1 MTRQLR
7 TAGILAALV
16 AVALIV
22 MSVAVAALVAG
33 EQRDAA
39 RQQLDRRASL
49 VGAAVTAEAGR
60 YVDTLRTVA
69 GGLGGPEA
77 PTAAR
82 FEQVVQPLDGMR
94 LAGAASVGFVV
105 AARDE
110 QVAAIQARWRA
121 PGVHQETLHRE
132 DGNRERV
139 FSVASHRFDGR
150 LPTTGID
157 FAQVPAPAQALA
169 RSRAT
174 GQVTIS
180 DAYQLR
186 ADRQLPAAQRQ
197 LSFALTAPV
206 YGPADERG
214 RSEFRGWVVMA
225 TRGQDFIG
233 ATLTQL
239 SQDLI
244 DVTLHAPDSGGTW
257 PAVAALTAD
266 MPGRRDLSS
275 TTDVAVADRTWS
287 LNVNSVAKRLPGG
300 ATRLPLLVTIVGT
313 LLGLLSAGL
322 VWVLATGRAR
332 AEARVRAA
340 TARLSAARDQLVEQ
354 KTYLMQVLDT
364 LDTAVITCDT
374 TGAIVH
380 ANHAVTD
387 WTRAHSRPGTS
398 PGGLPADDLDRAL
411 ARALFGNSVRGE
423 EMTIEPAGRPRRNLL
438 VDARPLRDY
447 TGRIIGAVCSASDIT
462 VLREREA
469 DLQAFAGVVA
479 HDLKGPLGA
488 VAGFAEILD
497 DHLDAGTTEP
507 TLLRP
512 ALNRIRSGMDRMRR
526 LIDDLLAYATAR
538 DAQLHREPVDLQAV
552 VAEVVNER
560 TAPLRAGHRPEA
572 QLPTITTGPLP
583 VVHADPAMI
592 RQLLDNLIGNA
603 LKYTRPGQ
611 PAHIAIS
618 SQPAADG
625 TARIEIADRGIGI
638 PAADQPHVF
647 TSFHRSAS
655 HRGYAGTG
663 LGLSICQRIVD
674 RHDGT
679 ITVSDNPGGGTRM
692 RFTLPAS
699 TEMALPTT
707 SHPAYTAPPQGQ
719 LLSPVSP
726 SAFATA

>member
-1 MTRQLR
+1 MTKQIR

-16 AVALIV
+16 AVAGLV
-22 MSVAVAALVAG
+22 MSAGVATLVAG

-49 VGAAVTAEAGR
+49 AAAAVTAEAGR
-60 YVDTLRTVA
+60 YVDTLRMVA
-69 GGLGGPEA
+69 ADLGGPET

-82 FEQVVQPLDGMR
+82 FAQAVQPLDDMR
-94 LAGAASVGFVV
+94 LAGAASIGFLVPTSD
-105 AARDE
+105 R
-110 QVAAIQARWRA
+110 QVAATQARWRA
-121 PGVHQETLHRE
+121 RGVPQLTLRP
-132 DGNRERV
+132 DGTAPEHV
-139 FSVASHRFDGR
+139 FSVVSRRFDGR
-150 LPTTGID
+150 PVTTGTD
-157 FAQVPAPAQALA
+157 FAQAAAPVQALD
-169 RSRAT
+169 RSRRT
-174 GQVTIS
+174 GRVAVS
-180 DAYQLR
+180 DAYQLLS
-186 ADRQLPAAQRQ
+186 DRRLPAAQQQ

-206 YGPADERG
+206 YGTADRAG
-214 RSEFRGWVVMA
+214 HREFRGWVVMA
-225 TRGQDFIG
+225 MRGQDFMG
-233 ATLTQL
+233 ATLARL
-239 SQDLI
+239 SQNLI
-244 DVTLHAPDSGGTW
+244 DVTLHAPGGAGGARPT
-257 PAVAALTAD
+257 VAALTAGT
-266 MPGRRDLSS
+266 PGHRDLSRS
-275 TTDVAVADRTWS
+275 TDVTVADRTWS
-287 LNVNSVAKRLPGG
+287 LQVTSVAKRLPGG
-300 ATRLPLLVTIVGT
+300 ATRLPLLVTVVGT

-332 AEARVRAA
+332 ARERVRAA
-340 TARLSAARDQLVEQ
+340 TARLSAARDELVGQ
-354 KTYLMQVLDT
+354 KTYLMQVLDN

-380 ANHAVTD
+380 ANHALID
-387 WTRAHSRPGTS
+387 WTRANTRPG
-398 PGGLPADDLDRAL
+398 PGGAPADDLDRAL

-438 VDARPLRDY
+438 VDARPLHDH

-507 TLLRP
+507 SQLRP
-512 ALNRIRSGMDRMRR
+512 ALDRIRSGMVRMRR

-538 DAQLHREPVDLQAV
+538 DAQLHREPVDLQV
-552 VAEVVNER
+552 LVAEVVAER
-560 TAPLRAGHRPEA
+560 TAALQADRGA
-572 QLPTITTGPLP
+572 QLPTIRTGPLP

-592 RQLLDNLIGNA
+592 RQLLDNLVGNA

-611 PAHIAIS
+611 PADIAIS
-618 SQPAADG
+618 SQPAVDG
-625 TARIEIADRGIGI
+625 TACIEIADRGIGI

-663 LGLSICQRIVD
+663 LGLSICQRIID

-679 ITVSDNPGGGTRM
+679 IGVSDNPGGGTRM
-692 RFTLPAS
+692 RFTLPAG
-699 TEMALPTT
+699 TGVTLPTT
-707 SHPAYTAPPQGQ
+707 SHPAFTAASQGR
-719 LLSPVSP
+719 LLSPVTAAP
-726 SAFATA
+726 SALATAA